1 MCVMTRTYLHC
12 TCVLSRFSKILH
24 QALFQESLSML
35 SHANHKIQCRI
46 PQRSLHIFKRRA
58 AFARRPSEPHCEAW
72 SPNEQPFAFPGPGRW
87 RNPEIQDG
95 YVARFSPE
103 LDLLA
108 RACTEFPGRLRA
120 AKLIMQPS
128 APAMSEVWGTTT
140 VTFILI

>member
-1 MCVMTRTYLHC
+1 MHVEPLLKDTSSSSVSGVTEHAV
-12 TCVLSRFSKILH
+12 TC
-24 QALFQESLSML
+24 ESQDPMPDS
-35 SHANHKIQCRI
+35 
-46 PQRSLHIFKRRA
+46 QRSLHIFRRRA

-72 SPNEQPFAFPGPGRW
+72 SPNEQPFAFLGPGRW
-87 RNPEIQDG
+87 RKSEIQDG